1 MRTTTILTSLFI
13 VVPSLAMAEGEV
25 TVKPPQYFDLIA
37 SPPTP
42 DGVTFDRQMLPSSNT
57 PVFAVAQS
65 RIIYMNKGGVTLY
78 PGNNDARTNRSTLV
92 NSTVAV
98 PAWNA
103 SATTWAGVMTCFRDM
118 FSRWDVQ
125 VVDVDPG
132 NVPHMEAIFT
142 PSSSTIGM
150 SSGVGGVSPFT
161 QDCSVIENSIVFTFT
176 NAFGSNAQVLC
187 EVMAQEVAHSY
198 GLDHEML
205 ASDPMT
211 YLSYSGKRTFKD
223 QTVSCGEY
231 QNRACGIGGS
241 VCRQNQ
247 NSVQLLNARLG
258 QADLIA
264 PTLTITSPADGAT
277 VEAGFQV
284 EATAMDN
291 VGVKSATLLVDDA
304 MVAMAPGAGPYAW
317 PTDATLAPGAHSISV
332 EVTDGKNTQKQTI
345 HVTIPM
351 PGGGSGS
358 DEGSG
363 SGSGSGSDTD
373 GDGDVDE
380 DDDNGGSGTSGGCS
394 SGNGVG
400 FALGL
405 FFLAH
410 MMIRRRVT
418 SSCRRNAAS
427 ACRSRRDRTSG
438 CRPSPRAY
446 APSRS

>member
-13 VVPSLAMAEGEV
+13 VVPSLAAAEGEV
-25 TVKPPQYFDLIA
+25 DVKAPQYFDLIA
-37 SPPTP
+37 SPPTQS
-42 DGVTFDRQMLPSSNT
+42 DITFVRQMLPPANT
-57 PVFAVAQS
+57 PIAAVAQS
-65 RIIYMNKGGVTLY
+65 RIIYMNKGGVTLS

-92 NSTVAV
+92 SSTRVV

-103 SATTWAGVMTCFRDM
+103 SATTWTGVMTCMRDM

-132 NVPHMEAIFT
+132 NVPHMEAVFT
-142 PSSSTIGM
+142 SSPSSIGM

-176 NAFGSNAQVLC
+176 GAFGNSPQTIC

-211 YLSYSGKRTFKD
+211 YLNYSGKRTFKD

-241 VCRQNQ
+241 VCRPNQ

-258 QADLIA
+258 TADIVA
-264 PTLTITSPADGAT
+264 PMLTITSPADGST
-277 VEAGFQV
+277 VQPGFPV
-284 EATAMDN
+284 TATASDN
-291 VGVKSATLLVDDA
+291 IGVTQATLFVDDA
-304 MVAMAPGAGPYAW
+304 VVTMAPGAGPYNW
-317 PTDATLAPGAHSISV
+317 PTDVTLAPGAHSIGV
-332 EVTDGKNTQKQTI
+332 EVTDGKNTQRQTI
-345 HVTIPM
+345 HITIAM
-351 PGGGSGS
+351 PGGDGSGS
-358 DEGSG
+358 DDTGSG
-363 SGSGSGSDTD
+363 DGSGSGSDTD

-380 DDDNGGSGTSGGCS
+380 DDDNGGGTSGGCS
-394 SGNGVG
+394 SGQGVG
-400 FALGL
+400 LAFGL

-410 MMIRRRVT
+410 MMIRRR
-418 SSCRRNAAS
+418 R
-427 ACRSRRDRTSG
+427 
-438 CRPSPRAY
+438 Y
-446 APSRS
+446 I

>member
-1 MRTTTILTSLFI
+1 MRTTTILTGLFI
-13 VVPSLAMAEGEV
+13 VVPSLAAAEGEV
-25 TVKPPQYFDLIA
+25 DVKAPQYFDLIA
-37 SPPTP
+37 SPPTAS
-42 DGVTFDRQMLPSSNT
+42 DTTFVRQMLPPRNT
-57 PVFAVAQS
+57 PIFAVAQS
-65 RIIYMNKGGVTLY
+65 RIIYMNKGGVTLS

-103 SATTWAGVMTCFRDM
+103 SATTWNGVMTCFRDM

-125 VVDVDPG
+125 IVDVDPG

-142 PSSSTIGM
+142 PSPSTIGM

-176 NAFGSNAQVLC
+176 NAFGGNAQTLC

-223 QTVSCGEY
+223 QTVACGEY
-231 QNRACGIGGS
+231 QNRSCGIGGS
-241 VCRQNQ
+241 VCRPNQ

-258 QADLIA
+258 TADLIA
-264 PTLTITSPADGAT
+264 PMLTITSPADGAT
-277 VEAGFQV
+277 VEPGFPV
-284 EATAMDN
+284 MASATDN
-291 VGVKSATLLVDDA
+291 IAVKSATLLVDDA
-304 MVAMAPGAGPYAW
+304 VVTMEPSAGPYNWA
-317 PTDATLAPGAHSISV
+317 TDAALPPGTHSISV
-332 EVTDGKNTQKQTI
+332 EVTDGKNPQKQTI
-345 HVTIPM
+345 HITVAT
-351 PGGGSGS
+351 PGGGS
-358 DEGSG
+358 DDG

-380 DDDNGGSGTSGGCS
+380 DDMNDGSVSGGCS

-400 FALGL
+400 LAIGL
-405 FFLAH
+405 FLLAH
-410 MMIRRRVT
+410 LMIRRR
-418 SSCRRNAAS
+418 R
-427 ACRSRRDRTSG
+427 
-438 CRPSPRAY
+438 Y
-446 APSRS
+446 I

>member
-1 MRTTTILTSLFI
+1 MRTATILTSLFI
-13 VVPSLAMAEGEV
+13 VVPSLAAAEGVVEV
-25 TVKPPQYFDLIA
+25 KAPQYFDLIA
-37 SPPTP
+37 SPPTSN
-42 DGVTFDRQMLPSSNT
+42 DVTFVRQMLPPSTT
-57 PVFAVAQS
+57 PLAAVASS
-65 RIIYMNKGGVTLY
+65 RIIYMNKGGVTLS

-92 NSTVAV
+92 NSTRAV

-103 SATTWAGVMTCFRDM
+103 SATTWNGVMTCFKDM

-132 NVPHMEAIFT
+132 NVPHIEAVFT
-142 PSSSTIGM
+142 SSPSSIGM

-176 NAFGSNAQVLC
+176 GSFGTNAQTIC

-211 YLSYSGKRTFKD
+211 YLNYSGKRTFKD

-241 VCRQNQ
+241 VCRPNQ

-258 QADLIA
+258 TADIIA
-264 PTLTITSPADGAT
+264 PMLTITSPADGAT
-277 VEAGFQV
+277 LPAGFPV
-284 EATAMDN
+284 TATATDN
-291 VGVKSATLLVDDA
+291 IGVTAATLLIDDA
-304 MVAMAPGAGPYAW
+304 IVAMAPGAGPYNW
-317 PTDATLAPGAHSISV
+317 PTDATLPVGAHSISV
-332 EVTDGKNTQKQTI
+332 EVTDGKNTQRQTI
-345 HVTIPM
+345 HVTIPT
-351 PGGGSGS
+351 PGGGGSGS
-358 DEGSG
+358 DDTGSG

-380 DDDNGGSGTSGGCS
+380 DDDNGGGGTSGGCS
-394 SGNGVG
+394 SGQGVG
-400 FALGL
+400 FAIGL

-410 MMIRRRVT
+410 MMIRRRRYV
-418 SSCRRNAAS
+418 
-427 ACRSRRDRTSG
+427 
-438 CRPSPRAY
+438 
-446 APSRS
+446 